1 VFVERVFDPIGG
13 AGVGRTSHVNLSNRC
28 SIRNPRGF
36 RFGDSL
42 LSLLEK
48 DRVPHPSWFFE
59 VSPSQEAPPFD
70 NNGYY
75 RLFLDFQDLAGLWSS
90 RGGLLSLEQSDRV

>member
-1 VFVERVFDPIGG
+1 MFDPIGG
-13 AGVGRTSHVNLSNRC
+13 AGVGRTTHVNSSKLIEQVFDSKPTGLS
-28 SIRNPRGF
+28 F
-36 RFGDSL
+36 RPSL

-48 DRVPHPSWFFE
+48 DRLPHPSWFFE

-75 RLFLDFQDLAGLWSS
+75 RLFSDFQDLAGLWSS